1 MNEFYAGILWDYISA
16 YRKLHSCETS
26 LLRLT
31 EEWRAMRDRGD
42 LVAIVFMDT
51 SKEFDVIQ
59 HPLFSLSKLEV
70 YERCKLRFT
79 RELSFR
85 QISESKPR

>member
-1 MNEFYAGILWDYISA
+1 
-16 YRKLHSCETS
+16 
-26 LLRLT
+26 
-31 EEWRAMRDRGD
+31 MRDRGD
-42 LVAIVFMDT
+42 LVAIVFMDI

-59 HPLFSLSKLEV
+59 HPLFSLSKLKV

-79 RELSFR
+79 RELYFR